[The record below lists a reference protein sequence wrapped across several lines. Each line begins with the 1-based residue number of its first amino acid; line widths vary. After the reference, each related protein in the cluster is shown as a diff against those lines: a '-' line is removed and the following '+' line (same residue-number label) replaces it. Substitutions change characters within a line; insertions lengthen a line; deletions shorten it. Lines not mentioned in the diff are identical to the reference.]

1 MRGLT
6 GGVASGKST
15 VSKILVEL
23 GAVVLDA
30 DQIAKQVM
38 EPGQLGWE
46 GVARHFPQVIQADR
60 SINRRLLGDL
70 IFSNPAEK
78 AKLEAIIHPLVLDE
92 IKTVGTN
99 LEKNNKIVFADIPL
113 LYETN
118 SQQWLD
124 EVWLVYVPYEIQL
137 QRLMDRDSLTELQAK
152 QRIAA
157 QMSLA
162 EKRLLADVIID
173 NSGSIMETRAQV
185 ERLWNALTGHNN
197 VRLK

>member
-1 MRGLT
+1 VRGLT

>member
-6 GGVASGKST
+6 GGIASGKST

-157 QMSLA
+157 QMSLV

>member
-1 MRGLT
+1 MT

>member
-6 GGVASGKST
+6 GGIASGKST

>member
-1 MRGLT
+1 LT

>member
-1 MRGLT
+1 LT
-6 GGVASGKST
+6 GGIASGKST